1 MQAGLIYYTREGC
14 QHRRRIR
21 DYSSA
26 GAILATPFFL
36 SLKAEAL
43 HLGNRTPEALEA
55 ITDGEALVERSGARI
70 WSAELHR
77 LRCVFLAAIGADKT
91 EIEASFCQAI
101 RIAKQQKSVSLKARA
116 EASYSEY
123 RHRKSGFE

>member
-1 MQAGLIYYTREGC
+1 MGKHWLKDLVRVYGPPNYTGSRG
-14 QHRRRIR
+14 
-21 DYSSA
+21 
-26 GAILATPFFL
+26 
-36 SLKAEAL
+36 
-43 HLGNRTPEALEA
+43 
-55 ITDGEALVERSGARI
+55 
-70 WSAELHR
+70 
-77 LRCVFLAAIGADKT
+77 VFLAAIGADKT